1 MFDGSLPTRTKIR
14 CSMVNLVAQ
23 RITKAYKG
31 SMVFGAT
38 PICPFIRIGPSIKPF
53 FVARH
58 CCYSPWNHVPVSYMF
73 TEYLNTFTTPTSSFE
88 SKTLSILKVPILN
101 KLLFK
106 FETISGFVVL
116 NWSRQQTVSILK
128 LSKGQSQ
135 FKPCLWLQHVCTL
148 SWPIFFRGLKPPFH
162 SWKSCLQAEQG
173 DANGPG

>member
-1 MFDGSLPTRTKIR
+1 
-14 CSMVNLVAQ
+14 MVNLVAQ

-31 SMVFGAT
+31 IQMVFGAT
-38 PICPFIRIGPSIKPF
+38 PICPFIIIGPSIKPF

-58 CCYSPWNHVPVSYMF
+58 CCYSPWNHVLVSWMF
-73 TEYLNTFTTPTSSFE
+73 IEYLNTFTTPTSSFE

-106 FETISGFVVL
+106 FETISDFVVL

-135 FKPCLWLQHVCTL
+135 FKPRLWLQHVCTL
-148 SWPIFFRGLKPPFH
+148 SWPIFFRGLKPSFH